1 MSSNAGRLNLSAGRG
16 KISIASG
23 ENSTREVF
31 RIRVVHW
38 YAPHLREGNTGVVS
52 RIRRRVD
59 VRLRIVSIKIFQ
71 DREYLI
77 SLMLPFFQTNTTK

>member
-38 YAPHLREGNTGVVS
+38 YAPHLREGNTGVVDVSMYDCELCPLKFS
-52 RIRRRVD
+52 RIG
-59 VRLRIVSIKIFQ
+59 SI
-71 DREYLI
+71 
-77 SLMLPFFQTNTTK
+77 